1 MIGNSD
7 EIDLIEI
14 AKAVWNG
21 KKLIVVITSFFILIG
36 GVNAL
41 LSPVVFT
48 SSTTFIPSSQEG
60 SSGSGLS
67 GVASLVGINL
77 GTMSSGNEIPASMYP
92 QISESVEFKR
102 LILDEF
108 IDEKKQVKMKSYLTD
123 YYKIDNNTG
132 ITNPN
137 KSFVSE
143 FEDKLFD
150 LLQNKIISISF
161 NQKDGFVTISAN
173 MPESEYATYSAINA
187 RNILQKII
195 VNNKIKSAK
204 QNLNFSEEQL
214 KSKRKEFNEI
224 QNKLG
229 YFNDS
234 NLNIITSSIINERKR
249 LEAEFQIINAVM
261 VELSK
266 QVEQNKL
273 QVSKD
278 TPVFSI
284 IKEATMPVKRS
295 SPKRTQMV
303 LIFGFIGL
311 ILSVFY
317 TAIKPPL
324 IQFIKEFTS

>member
-1 MIGNSD
+1 MSKNSD

-14 AKAVWNG
+14 AKTIWNG
-21 KKLIVVITSFFILIG
+21 KKLIVIVSSFFVLIG
-36 GVNAL
+36 VVSAL
-41 LSPVVFT
+41 LSPILYT
-48 SSTTFIPSSQEG
+48 SSTTFIPSSQEI
-60 SSGSGLS
+60 SSGSNLS

-77 GTMSSGNEIPASMYP
+77 GAISSGSEIPASMYP

-108 IDEKKQVKMKSYLTD
+108 IDENKEIKMKSYLSD
-123 YYKIDNNTG
+123 YYKIDNNAG
-132 ITNPN
+132 IINSN

-143 FEDKLFD
+143 FEDELFD
-150 LLQNKIISISF
+150 LLQNKIISISV

-173 MPESEYATYSAINA
+173 MPKSEYAAYSAINA

-234 NLNIITSSIINERKR
+234 NLNIVTSSIINEREK
-249 LEAEFQIINAVM
+249 LEAEFQIINAVI

-284 IKEATMPVKRS
+284 VKEATMPVKRS
-295 SPKRTQMV
+295 SPKRTAMV
-303 LIFGFIGL
+303 IIFGFAGFI
-311 ILSVFY
+311 ISVFY
-317 TAIKPPL
+317 TIIKAPL
-324 IQFIKEFTS
+324 IQIIKEFNS

>member
-1 MIGNSD
+1 MSKNSD

-14 AKAVWNG
+14 AKTIWNG
-21 KKLIVVITSFFILIG
+21 KKLIVIVSSFFVLIG
-36 GVNAL
+36 VVSAL
-41 LSPVVFT
+41 LSPILYT
-48 SSTTFIPSSQEG
+48 SSTTFIPSSQEI
-60 SSGSGLS
+60 SSGSNLS

-77 GTMSSGNEIPASMYP
+77 GAISSGSEIPASMYP

-108 IDEKKQVKMKSYLTD
+108 IDENKEIKMKSYLSD
-123 YYKIDNNTG
+123 YYKIDNNAG
-132 ITNPN
+132 IINSN

-143 FEDKLFD
+143 YEDELFD
-150 LLQNKIISISF
+150 LLQDNIISISV

-173 MPESEYATYSAINA
+173 MPKSEYAAYSAINA

-234 NLNIITSSIINERKR
+234 NLNIVTSSIINERER
-249 LEAEFQIINAVM
+249 LEAEFEIINAVI

-284 IKEATMPVKRS
+284 VKEATMPVKRS
-295 SPKRTQMV
+295 SPKRTAMV
-303 LIFGFIGL
+303 IIFGFAGFI
-311 ILSVFY
+311 ISVFY
-317 TAIKPPL
+317 TIIKAPL
-324 IQFIKEFTS
+324 IQIIKEFNS

>member
-1 MIGNSD
+1 MSKNSD

-14 AKAVWNG
+14 AKTIWNG
-21 KKLIVVITSFFILIG
+21 KKLIVIVSSFFVLIG
-36 GVNAL
+36 VVSAL
-41 LSPVVFT
+41 LSPILYT
-48 SSTTFIPSSQEG
+48 SSTTFIPSSQEI
-60 SSGSGLS
+60 SSGSNLS

-77 GTMSSGNEIPASMYP
+77 GAISSGSEIPASMYP

-108 IDEKKQVKMKSYLTD
+108 IDENKEIKMKSYLSD
-123 YYKIDNNTG
+123 YYKIDNNAG
-132 ITNPN
+132 IINSN

-143 FEDKLFD
+143 FEDELFD
-150 LLQNKIISISF
+150 LLQNKIISISV

-173 MPESEYATYSAINA
+173 MPKSEYAAYSAINA

-214 KSKRKEFNEI
+214 KSKREEFNEI

-234 NLNIITSSIINERKR
+234 NLNIVTSSIINEREK
-249 LEAEFQIINAVM
+249 LEAEFQIINAVI

-284 IKEATMPVKRS
+284 VKEATMPVKRS
-295 SPKRTQMV
+295 SPKRTAMV
-303 LIFGFIGL
+303 IIFGFAGFI
-311 ILSVFY
+311 ISVFY
-317 TAIKPPL
+317 TIIKAPL
-324 IQFIKEFTS
+324 IQIIKEFTS